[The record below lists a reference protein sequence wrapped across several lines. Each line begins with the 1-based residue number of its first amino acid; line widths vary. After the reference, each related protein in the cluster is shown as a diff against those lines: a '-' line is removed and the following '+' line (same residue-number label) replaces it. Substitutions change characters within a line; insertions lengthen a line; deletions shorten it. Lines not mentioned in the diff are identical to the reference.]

1 MATSKAPDA
10 LFAGIR
16 RVLWLTLFLNL
27 IPALAKLGAGFATD
41 SLSLTAGGFDSVFD
55 AAANIVGLVGIGIA
69 SQPADERHPYGH
81 RKAETLTSLI
91 ISILLFVTTWEL
103 IASAYGR
110 IRNPETI
117 SGEVTVWSFAALGV
131 SITVQALVSWYEK
144 RAGRRLGSDLLVAD
158 AMHTRADVL
167 ASLSVMVGLV
177 LTRLGYPLA
186 DPIAALIVA
195 GFIAKI
201 GLDIIRE
208 ATGTVMD
215 QAVLPAERLEQVALS
230 VPGVQSVHRARSH
243 GYESEA
249 MADLHIRVDPA
260 MPSEQSHAL
269 AHEVVNRLRA
279 QEPMLKDITVHVEPS
294 HTIPSEMTQEE
305 VALLLRRLADGL
317 GLSVHHVWVSE
328 RNGDYSVS
336 VHLEMDGALTL
347 REAHALAT
355 TLEER
360 ARSEIGHVVEVTT
373 HIEPHGGLARAKPA
387 SLPPAD
393 VSAAVVALVDGELGA
408 GACHKVQVRDG
419 SAGKL
424 LSLHCYLPGELPL
437 DEAHRVTDRL
447 QHELYARIDGLQS
460 VVVHAEPRPDAG
472 ETS

>member
-1 MATSKAPDA
+1 MTARNEPDA
-10 LFAGIR
+10 RFAGIR

-27 IPALAKLGAGFATD
+27 IPALAKLSVGYITG
-41 SLSLTAGGFDSVFD
+41 SLSLTASGFDSVFD
-55 AAANIVGLVGIGIA
+55 AAANIVGIVGISIA
-69 SQPADERHPYGH
+69 SQPADECHPYGH
-81 RKAETLTSLI
+81 RKAETLSSLI
-91 ISILLFVTTWEL
+91 ISMLLFVTTWEL
-103 IASAYGR
+103 IASAIGR

-117 SGEVTVWSFAALGV
+117 SGEVTVWSFVALAI
-131 SITVQALVSWYEK
+131 SIVVQLLVSWYEK
-144 RAGRRLGSDLLVAD
+144 DAGQRLGSDLLVAD

-167 ASLSVMVGLV
+167 ASLSVMAGLV

-186 DPIAALIVA
+186 DPIAALVVA

-201 GLDIIRE
+201 GIDIIKD
-208 ATGTVMD
+208 AAGTVMD
-215 QAVLPAERLEQVALS
+215 QAVLPAAWLEQIALS

-249 MADLHIRVDPA
+249 IADLHIRVDPA
-260 MPSEQSHAL
+260 MPSDQSHAL
-269 AHEVVNRLRA
+269 AHEVINRLRA
-279 QEPMLKDITVHVEPS
+279 QEPTLKDITVHVEPS
-294 HTIPSEMTQEE
+294 HTVPSEMTQEG
-305 VALLLRRLADGL
+305 VALQLRRLADGL
-317 GLSVHHVWVSE
+317 GLSAHHVWVSE
-328 RNGDYSVS
+328 RNGEYAVS

-355 TLEER
+355 ALEER
-360 ARSEIGHVVEVTT
+360 ALSEIRNVVEVIT
-373 HIEPHGGLARAKPA
+373 HIEPHGGLAYTKPA
-387 SLPPAD
+387 SQPPAD
-393 VSAAVVALVDGELGA
+393 VSAAVLALIDGELGA
-408 GACHKVQVRDG
+408 GACHTVQVHDG

-460 VVVHAEPRPDAG
+460 VVVHAEPRPDTT